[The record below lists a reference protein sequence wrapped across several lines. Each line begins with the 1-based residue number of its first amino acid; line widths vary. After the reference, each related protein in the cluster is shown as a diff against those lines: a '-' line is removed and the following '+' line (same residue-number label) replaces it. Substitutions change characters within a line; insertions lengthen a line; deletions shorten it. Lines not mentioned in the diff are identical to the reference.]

1 MGVGQVSKVGAK
13 IVIFFGFAIICLHWS
28 GYILIRLSGQSTGSP
43 MRQSQLEEGRST
55 IDETIQGEME
65 KNPRKYQSKILVKGS
80 GAAGWS

>member
-1 MGVGQVSKVGAK
+1 
-13 IVIFFGFAIICLHWS
+13 
-28 GYILIRLSGQSTGSP
+28 

-80 GAAGWS
+80 GASG